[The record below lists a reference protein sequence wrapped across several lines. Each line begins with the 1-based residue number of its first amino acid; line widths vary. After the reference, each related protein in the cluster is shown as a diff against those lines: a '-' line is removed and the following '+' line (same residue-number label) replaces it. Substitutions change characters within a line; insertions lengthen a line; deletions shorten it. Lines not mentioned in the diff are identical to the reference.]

1 MLFFF
6 FFQAEDGIRDLT
18 VTGVQT
24 CALPISGLDAE
35 QHFLGVSVLMMK
47 IMTIV
52 GGDERN
58 SGLFRK
64 SDQFAI
70 DIFFDRYPL
79 ILNFKEEISFPENIA
94 QAVGILARPIVLLI
108 HDRFGHWPAKTGGER
123 NQAFAVFGKQI
134 VVNSGAVVE
143 ALKKAGGD
151 QLD

>member
-1 MLFFF
+1 ILL
-6 FFQAEDGIRDLT
+6 LT
-18 VTGVQT
+18 VN
-24 CALPISGLDAE
+24 
-35 QHFLGVSVLMMK
+35 VLMMK

-52 GGDERN
+52 WDDELN

-79 ILNFKEEISFPENIA
+79 ILNFQEEIPFAENIA
-94 QAVGILARPIVLLI
+94 QAVGIFTRPIVLLV

-123 NQAFAVFGKQI
+123 NQALAVFGKQL
-134 VVNSGAVVE
+134 VVNAGAVVA

-151 QLD
+151 SLD